1 MFDVS
6 CCNKHYHFKVYDG
19 SNEASPLLRK
29 LCGSKDPEAITTSHN
44 VVYIHFHSLNSFD
57 HRGFRLRFNKV
68 CGSYIVTD
76 NNGGAITSPLY
87 PNNYSNNQN
96 CTWTIRAQKP
106 FNHVTVSFSDFAI
119 ENSGAG
125 CSADVLQILDR
136 DNHGA
141 SSVGRYCGSTIPHP
155 ITSFSDTLLVN
166 FISNDVHSSRG
177 FRAIYAASTSA
188 CGGKFHMES
197 GAFNSPNYPEKYPP
211 ICECIWYIISSP
223 GNRVQISFIEFDI
236 ATGKNCSLD
245 YLEIR
250 EGNATGQLIG
260 RFCGTTLPANL
271 TSVIGHILWV
281 KFVSASSSPQL
292 GYPQFHLH
300 YGHCITHTKSTIT
313 GQLVLRHPT
322 SSMPV
327 YKSWT
332 LMRLTDAHMIS

>member
-177 FRAIYAASTSA
+177 FRAIYAASTS
-188 CGGKFHMES
+188 
-197 GAFNSPNYPEKYPP
+197 
-211 ICECIWYIISSP
+211 
-223 GNRVQISFIEFDI
+223 
-236 ATGKNCSLD
+236 
-245 YLEIR
+245 
-250 EGNATGQLIG
+250 G
-260 RFCGTTLPANL
+260 RFML
-271 TSVIGHILWV
+271 V
-281 KFVSASSSPQL
+281 
-292 GYPQFHLH
+292 YHL
-300 YGHCITHTKSTIT
+300 K
-313 GQLVLRHPT
+313 
-322 SSMPV
+322 
-327 YKSWT
+327 
-332 LMRLTDAHMIS
+332 